1 MSQPR
6 VTVTFGRGKS
16 GQVQRR
22 ATVYRDMY
30 SDQINGG
37 AGTNR
42 KRSVR
47 DRLGNSSDQQA
58 PANRPQA
65 NSKRQ
70 RLEGGKWKHDLYE
83 EKEVVGIRQPNG
95 QDLRLRLGRKN
106 VARGQQHVEA
116 GSTGGIKDL
125 REKLSGPVPP
135 AQLGRDIAANQRR
148 LASVVRGSAGIA
160 SLANVRPGAS
170 RNATLSQKA
179 PLLHKPSVLPKPQPV
194 EVDENSI
201 AGLLQSLGLS
211 KYLITFQA
219 EEVDMAALQHMGDD
233 DLKEL
238 GVPMGPRKKIL
249 LAVGGR
255 S

>member
-1 MSQPR
+1 
-6 VTVTFGRGKS
+6 
-16 GQVQRR
+16 
-22 ATVYRDMY
+22 MY

-58 PANRPQA
+58 SANRPQA

-70 RLEGGKWKHDLYE
+70 RLEEGGKWKHDLYE
-83 EKEVVGIRQPNG
+83 EKELVGIRQPNG

-106 VARGQQHVEA
+106 VVRGGQQHVEA

-135 AQLGRDIAANQRR
+135 TQLTREIAANQRR

-170 RNATLSQKA
+170 RNVNLSHKLT
-179 PLLHKPSVLPKPQPV
+179 PLSHKPSVLPKPHP